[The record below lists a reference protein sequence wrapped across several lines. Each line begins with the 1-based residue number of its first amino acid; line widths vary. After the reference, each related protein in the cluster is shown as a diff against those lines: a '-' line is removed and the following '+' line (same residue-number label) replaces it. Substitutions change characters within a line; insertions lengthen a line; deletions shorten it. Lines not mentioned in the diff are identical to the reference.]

1 MAEDLRQ
8 DRALETAAEILAAA
22 RTAGVFA
29 GAGLSAESGL
39 PTFRDSGG
47 LWEGHRVEDVATPEG
62 FRRDPV
68 LVWRFYAQRQVDQTR
83 VEPNAGHHALAAMED
98 MFDDFLLIT
107 QNVDNLSE
115 RAGSRKLV
123 KIHGDLMEI
132 WCCRCHWKSVLDRP
146 VSPDSLRTPDDLP
159 RCPDCGS
166 LARPGVVWFGEMLPP
181 AAIERAISFTAVAE
195 VLLTVGT
202 SGLVSGGY
210 GFTDYVRSHG
220 GKVIEVNPNDTY
232 LSDQADIQIRS
243 GSATALP
250 AILERLQVLRSR
262 APEV

>member
-1 MAEDLRQ
+1 MAEEGRQ
-8 DRALETAAEILAAA
+8 DHAVEQAAEILNTA
-22 RTAGVFA
+22 RFVGVFA

-83 VEPNAGHHALAAMED
+83 VEPNPGHYALAAMEE
-98 MFDDFLLIT
+98 MFEDFLLIT

-132 WCCRCHWKSVLDRP
+132 WCWRCEWKSVLEQP
-146 VSPDSLRTPDDLP
+146 VDPGSLRTQDDLP
-159 RCPDCGS
+159 RCPACRS

-181 AAIERAISFTAVAE
+181 AAIERAISFTAAAD

-210 GFTDYVRSHG
+210 GFTDYVRGHG
-220 GKVIEVNPNDTY
+220 GKVIEVNPNETY
-232 LSDQADIQIRS
+232 LSDQADILIRS
-243 GSATALP
+243 GSATTLP
-250 AILERLQVLRSR
+250 AILDRLHLLRSR
-262 APEV
+262 A